1 MKLSRSTI
9 ARHTAIF
16 VAAACVQQAGLA
28 ADTSPGTWRC
38 GNTYSDQPCQGGKA
52 LDLDDARQTAQKRDA
67 DRTTREAQLAADRME
82 RDRLRLESTQG
93 RRHATLIDNQK
104 PTMASSSSS
113 SNSGS
118 ILTKKKSEKK
128 PQHFGAYDPASLT
141 KKAPKAK
148 SNKRAPKD

>member
-1 MKLSRSTI
+1 MKLSRSII
-9 ARHTAIF
+9 AKQTAILL
-16 VAAACVQQAGLA
+16 AAAWAHQAVFAVQA
-28 ADTSPGTWRC
+28 SPGTWRC

-52 LDLDDARQTAQKRDA
+52 LDLDDPRQTTQKREA

-104 PTMASSSSS
+104 PTMTSSSSGP
-113 SNSGS
+113 GS
-118 ILTKKKSEKK
+118 VLKKKKGEPK
-128 PQHFGAYDPASLT
+128 PVHFGAQGPASPA

-148 SNKRAPKD
+148 SKLAANS

>member
-1 MKLSRSTI
+1 MKPSRSTI
-9 ARHTAIF
+9 ARHGAILL
-16 VAAACVQQAGLA
+16 VAAWVQQAVLA
-28 ADTSPGTWRC
+28 AEASPGTWRC

-52 LDLDDARQTAQKRDA
+52 LDLDDTRQASQKRDA

-104 PTMASSSSS
+104 PRTTSSASSSG
-113 SNSGS
+113 SGS

-141 KKAPKAK
+141 KKPAKPK
-148 SNKRAPKD
+148 SKRPPKD